1 MVQHYRQ
8 ALGLRELPQRRDKG
22 DVLGTGSRG
31 VIGWRG
37 AAYQLQP
44 PPRPPPVA
52 DREAHRDGADPGF
65 GRLGGKDVTP
75 PVPGTYE
82 GFLNNVLGLTE
93 VTGEGVHL
101 ADDPWERRR
110 VERVEL
116 VLRHTAPGPK
126 TFPIRMQPAESWRAY
141 RSCTAKNITQG
152 VLLTRESKV
161 IRKAAAAAVLGALM
175 LASTACEPSGADVS
189 GASQTSVQPSAT
201 NSPKTGETAS
211 AEPGEASAKPGG
223 GSAKPSA
230 GSGNTAPT
238 AGAASATAPAA
249 IAACAVS
256 DLAFSAT
263 NEDENGKPVRH
274 LLLTVTNT
282 GSKKCSLYAYPYL
295 KFPYAR
301 APIAVIED
309 SKDAPAT
316 LAPGEKA
323 YAALL
328 ASGGHMDTYD
338 TNTLPLS
345 LQGPH
350 PGSKPSEPVNVGLP
364 GQVPFDDGA
373 RVTYWITASG
383 LALRFI
389 MSS

>member
-1 MVQHYRQ
+1 M
-8 ALGLRELPQRRDKG
+8 
-22 DVLGTGSRG
+22 
-31 VIGWRG
+31 
-37 AAYQLQP
+37 
-44 PPRPPPVA
+44 
-52 DREAHRDGADPGF
+52 
-65 GRLGGKDVTP
+65 
-75 PVPGTYE
+75 
-82 GFLNNVLGLTE
+82 
-93 VTGEGVHL
+93 
-101 ADDPWERRR
+101 
-110 VERVEL
+110 
-116 VLRHTAPGPK
+116 
-126 TFPIRMQPAESWRAY
+126 
-141 RSCTAKNITQG
+141 
-152 VLLTRESKV
+152 
-161 IRKAAAAAVLGALM
+161 
-175 LASTACEPSGADVS
+175 
-189 GASQTSVQPSAT
+189 
-201 NSPKTGETAS
+201 
-211 AEPGEASAKPGG
+211 
-223 GSAKPSA
+223 
-230 GSGNTAPT
+230 
-238 AGAASATAPAA
+238 
-249 IAACAVS
+249 S